1 MGILDEEWARTR
13 VRSLSRL
20 GIFLQP
26 GAAVANPADRVQGRP
41 MAAESQPG
49 RCTSQ
54 DKGLARL
61 SGRAGGRSRQ
71 ARDGW
76 GRGAVRDAGA
86 DVQRYQTKQIRFGLP
101 RGIRLSGRLGR
112 QPVLDGWVE
121 MARCA
126 RWDWQVPMLK
136 MVVDACSG
144 GYSVRC
150 RVIWC
155 RTV

>member
-1 MGILDEEWARTR
+1 MGSDSSSFPLATGD
-13 VRSLSRL
+13 LL
-20 GIFLQP
+20 
-26 GAAVANPADRVQGRP
+26 AAWGGSGQPADRVQGRP

-49 RCTSQ
+49 RCASQ

-61 SGRAGGRSRQ
+61 SWRAGGRSRQ

-126 RWDWQVPMLK
+126 RWDWQVPMLRWLS
-136 MVVDACSG
+136 MRVRVGIRFDAESSGAVLCSWFH
-144 GYSVRC
+144 RA
-150 RVIWC
+150 
-155 RTV
+155 